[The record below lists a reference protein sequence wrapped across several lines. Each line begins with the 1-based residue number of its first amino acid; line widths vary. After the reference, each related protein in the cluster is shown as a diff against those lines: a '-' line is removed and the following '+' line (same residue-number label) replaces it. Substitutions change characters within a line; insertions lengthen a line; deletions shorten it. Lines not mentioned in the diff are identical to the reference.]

1 MLTVGSSLAGTTVLL
16 VSGTTFGARAEA
28 ASSRAVDQ
36 PDHASTEAREVTYEE
51 AHDLL
56 TAFLKVPP
64 LAVEKS
70 GDMGYKEFYFF
81 MADMGSLPCHPCVR
95 RGLKGVYVG
104 NFQYYAVDRRTGD
117 VWSSTICERIATR
130 ALTRL
135 QVALR
140 KRIGLTNA
148 EYGELKRPGPLCE
161 PGMPRVRSGK

>member
-1 MLTVGSSLAGTTVLL
+1 MLTVGPSFAVATVLL

-28 ASSRAVDQ
+28 ASSRAVYQ
-36 PDHASTEAREVTYEE
+36 PEHASTEAREVTYKE

-56 TAFLKVPP
+56 TSFLKVHP

-81 MADMGSLPCHPCVR
+81 MADMGSVPCRPC
-95 RGLKGVYVG
+95 GKGVYVG

-135 QVALR
+135 QMALR
-140 KRIGLTNA
+140 KRIGLTKA
-148 EYGELKRPGPLCE
+148 EYRELKRPGPMCE
-161 PGMPRVRSGK
+161 PGMPRVRYGK